1 MSGPCSRITLFSD
14 LGIRG
19 PLNVEG
25 PWLYPSQHQWRN
37 EGGQGGT
44 FAPGRSTLGA
54 PNWSRNVTY
63 WLWNVKCQRMTKRR
77 MSLWDLIKI
86 IKVRK
91 ASNYEP

>member
-1 MSGPCSRITLFSD
+1 MQELPSLNGHLRGRHFSVGGGTFRLTPGRHFPMSGPCSRITLFSD

-54 PNWSRNVTY
+54 PN
-63 WLWNVKCQRMTKRR
+63 
-77 MSLWDLIKI
+77 
-86 IKVRK
+86 
-91 ASNYEP
+91 